1 MPAVSVPE
9 FREAEL
15 LVVDPLAQSN
25 SGAVVQLVP
34 GPFRERLPRKPD
46 GNSVAENVWE
56 PFAVKEY
63 TMSGPPKLVAVQNEV
78 ELSLRRPVIEPDT
91 VVLPAEKMSGTGP
104 VQLSPV
110 PPPPLESDAV
120 RLNVPDPAADALS
133 TQRKY
138 VPAARGMLV
147 MVALAPEVVAA
158 LQVASAAP
166 EHEPAPLR
174 DRTGRQ
180 VDIGDVGVTVALNT

>member
-1 MPAVSVPE
+1 MPAVRVPE

-15 LVVDPLAQSN
+15 LVVDPLMQSN

-34 GPFRERLPRKPD
+34 GPFRERLPRKPE
-46 GNSVAENVWE
+46 GSSVAENVCE
-56 PFAVKEY
+56 PLALKEY
-63 TMSGPPKLVAVQNEV
+63 TMSGPPKLAAVQNEV
-78 ELSLRRPVIEPDT
+78 ELSLRRPVIEPET
-91 VVLPAEKMSGTGP
+91 VVVPLEKVSGTGP

-110 PPPPLESDAV
+110 PPPPLESVAV
-120 RLNVPDPAADALS
+120 KLKVPVPAPATLS

-138 VPAARGMLV
+138 VPAARGALV
-147 MVALAPEVVAA
+147 MVALPPEVVAA

-174 DRTGRQ
+174 DSTGRQ